1 MVKVDIAIV
10 GAGVIGLAIAQELSK
25 QHGHKTIVVIEKGPK
40 YGQGTSSRNSE
51 VIHSGIYYPA
61 NMLKTSLCIEGNSLL
76 YEYCEKHR
84 VTHHQIGKLII
95 ASDHNDAAGLEHLQ
109 QQAKLN
115 NVQAEVLSQREI
127 QIKEPAVAAELGLFI
142 KNTGI
147 INSHDYLSSLY
158 YLGNQNGVHY
168 LFNSGLRDIQY
179 DGKYFNIETPAETIK
194 AEVVINAAGLFS
206 DQIPAMLGID
216 VDQAGYR
223 LHPCKGEYFKIN
235 RRININHLVYP
246 IPDRYGL
253 GIHLTKDINGSL
265 RLGPNAYYIDE
276 IDYSVDEARKQEFYF
291 AAQRYLPWL
300 EMNDL
305 TPDFAGIRPKL
316 QAPGE
321 AQTKDFLIREESDK
335 GWPGLIN
342 LIGIESPGLTS
353 SLSIARYVNNM
364 LH

>member
-1 MVKVDIAIV
+1 MEKVDIAII
-10 GAGVIGLAIAQELSK
+10 GAGVIGLAIARELSK
-25 QHGHKTIVVIEKGPK
+25 QHSYKTIVVIEKRPK
-40 YGQGTSSRNSE
+40 YGQETSSRNSE

-76 YEYCEKHR
+76 YEYCQKHR
-84 VTHHQIGKLII
+84 VAHYPIGKLII
-95 ASDHNDAAGLEHLQ
+95 ASHHDASGLEHLQ
-109 QQAKLN
+109 EQAKLN
-115 NVQAEVLSQREI
+115 DIRVEVLSQRKI
-127 QIKEPAVAAELGLFI
+127 QIEEPAIAAELGLFI

-158 YLGNQNGVHY
+158 FLGNQNGVHY

-179 DGKYFNIETPAETIK
+179 DGKSYIIETPAEKIK
-194 AEVVINAAGLFS
+194 AEIVINAAGLFS

-216 VDQAGYR
+216 IDRAGYR

-246 IPDRYGL
+246 IPDHYGL

-265 RLGPNAYYIDE
+265 RLGPNAYYVDE
-276 IDYSVDEARKQEFYF
+276 IDYSITEARKQEFYH
-291 AAQRYLPWL
+291 AAQRYLPFL
-300 EMNDL
+300 DINDL
-305 TPDFAGIRPKL
+305 TPDFTGIRPKL
-316 QAPGE
+316 QASGE
-321 AQTKDFLIREESDK
+321 VQTKDFLIREERDK
-335 GWPGLIN
+335 GLPGLIN

-353 SLSIARYVNNM
+353 SLSIARYVNSI